1 MKSIFD
7 IFSKTVTTKVKLNAP
22 YGIHLR
28 PCAKIASI
36 AKSYDGKVFI
46 ISDKNKVDAK
56 DMNKILALGLKDGDE
71 ILLSASGKNAN
82 LIIDKIATFLLT
94 LTNEK
99 DNNVKIE
106 TTKSFDFE
114 GKATK
119 GTTISSGI
127 AIGIP
132 YLWQNN
138 FECKIVDN
146 QTFDNAYRQTLDDLN
161 LMSDNDIFMAQ
172 KALLET
178 LPSNSFEEFK
188 SAIKA
193 VITSLRGS
201 EHEAKIADYKDL
213 LNSIKTNMSDTK
225 NVEFPKNDF
234 IVIADELLPSD
245 ILKLADSSAKGV
257 VVKNLSPR
265 SHAALLLRS
274 HKIPAISI
282 DKNIE
287 NINDTVI
294 LDATNGL
301 LVIEPSEDDLVKA
314 KKEIEKNSSSEL
326 LDFKARFEGAITK
339 DGKKIK
345 VQANIA
351 DVQSAKE
358 ALMSGCDGI
367 GLLRSEFLF
376 QKEKPSVDEQCRA
389 YGEIFEL
396 FDEVTV
402 RTLDIGGDKSLP
414 YIKLNDE
421 QNPFLGIRGVR
432 LLKTHKD
439 IISEQLLA
447 ILKASRK
454 KDLKVMFPMVA
465 TVDEFV
471 EAKELALT
479 IAKENKLNLD
489 NVSFGIMIEVPS
501 VLFLLEEFNKVVD
514 FYSIGTNDL
523 SQYLFAIDRTHNLL
537 SIDSHS
543 SVLYDALKLIADKAL
558 RPVSICGELASDE
571 EAVSRLISIGIDTL
585 SVPSKIVP
593 TIKSRIRDI

>member
-1 MKSIFD
+1 MNIFD
-7 IFSKTVTTKVKLNAP
+7 FFKQNTTTKVKLNAP
-22 YGIHLR
+22 HGVHLR
-28 PCAKIASI
+28 PSAMIANI
-36 AKSYDGKVFI
+36 AKSHNGKVFFELNGI
-46 ISDKNKVDAK
+46 KRDAK
-56 DMNKILALGLKDGDE
+56 DMNKILALGLKNGDE
-71 ILLSASGKNAN
+71 ITISANGKNSN
-82 LIIDKIATFLLT
+82 LILEKIVAFLST
-94 LTNEK
+94 LTHEK

-138 FECKIVDN
+138 FECKNVDN
-146 QTFDNAYRQTLDDLN
+146 QTFDNAYRQTLDKLLSMGN
-161 LMSDNDIFMAQ
+161 NDIFVAQ
-172 KALLET
+172 KALLES
-178 LPSNSFEEFK
+178 LPKTSLEEFE
-188 SAIKA
+188 SAINM
-193 VITSLRGS
+193 VISSLKGS

-213 LNSIKTNMSDTK
+213 LNSIKTNMSGTK
-225 NVEFPKNDF
+225 NVKFPKDDF

-245 ILKLADSSAKGV
+245 ILKLAGSLVKGV

-265 SHAALLLRS
+265 SHVALLLRS

-314 KKEIEKNSSSEL
+314 KEDIDKNSSSEL
-326 LDFKARFEGAITK
+326 LDFKARFESAITK

-376 QKEKPSVDEQCRA
+376 QEKKPSVDEQCRA
-389 YGEIFEL
+389 YSEIFEL

-432 LLKTHKD
+432 LLKTHRD
-439 IISEQLLA
+439 IIGEQLLA

-523 SQYLFAIDRTHNLL
+523 SQYLFAIDRTHSLL

-571 EAVSRLISIGIDTL
+571 EAINRLISIGIDTF